1 MKASISFLS
10 SKFTT
15 LETLI
20 KIDSTDASYVHVD
33 IMDGKFTDSVFDPIE
48 ELKHTVLSKKL
59 DVHLMTL
66 DVLNWIEKLNN
77 LNISYITF
85 HSEIKENKKKI
96 IEYIKSKS
104 YENLQITSKSQ
115 KIKVGMA
122 INPETK
128 VSSIKQY
135 LKDLDLVL
143 VLGVNPGK
151 GGQEFILNTIDK
163 IEELKNLKKEF
174 GYKYKIEVD
183 GGIND
188 ENAKLVEKA
197 GCDIIV
203 CGSFVCKRNNFQEQ
217 INLLK

>member
-77 LNISYITF
+77 LNIRYITF
-85 HSEIKENKKKI
+85 HSEINENKKKI
-96 IEYIKSKS
+96 IEYI
-104 YENLQITSKSQ
+104 KSQ

-128 VSSIKQY
+128 VSSIKPY

-151 GGQEFILNTIDK
+151 GGQEFILNTVDK
-163 IEELKNLKKEF
+163 IEELKNLKKEL

>member
-77 LNISYITF
+77 LNIMYITF
-85 HSEIKENKKKI
+85 HSEINENKKKI
-96 IEYIKSKS
+96 IEYI
-104 YENLQITSKSQ
+104 KSQ

-128 VSSIKQY
+128 VSSIKPY

-151 GGQEFILNTIDK
+151 GGQEFILNTVDK

>member
-77 LNISYITF
+77 LNIRYITF
-85 HSEIKENKKKI
+85 HSEISENKKKI
-96 IEYIKSKS
+96 IEYI
-104 YENLQITSKSQ
+104 KSQ

>member
-77 LNISYITF
+77 LNIRYITF

-96 IEYIKSKS
+96 IEYIKS
-104 YENLQITSKSQ
+104 Q

-128 VSSIKQY
+128 VSSIKPY

-151 GGQEFILNTIDK
+151 GGQEFILNTVDK

>member
-77 LNISYITF
+77 LNIRYITF

-96 IEYIKSKS
+96 IEYIKS
-104 YENLQITSKSQ
+104 Q

-128 VSSIKQY
+128 VSSIKPY

-151 GGQEFILNTIDK
+151 GGQEFILNTVDK
-163 IEELKNLKKEF
+163 IEELKNLKKEL

>member
-96 IEYIKSKS
+96 IEYIKS
-104 YENLQITSKSQ
+104 Q

-128 VSSIKQY
+128 VSSIKPY

-151 GGQEFILNTIDK
+151 GGQEFILNTVDK